1 MGTTLCVPGCDV
13 TLARARSPFKSAA
26 LVSASTLP
34 PQHPR
39 HPHPH
44 YSHQQHQQ
52 PWPPPQL
59 MSPLRKPSSP
69 SSQTASRGDL
79 LGRSSRGSRTED
91 SNWLPASLHNGRILS
106 CPPTSQTVNEMFL
119 YSTVSTLNPMVGMV
133 VTISPNF
140 NLYKIVVLPAASKPT
155 IRILISFL
163 PIIFSNA
170 FAKKPPIVVDGCFY
184 ILFVVPC

>member
-91 SNWLPASLHNGRILS
+91 SNWLPASLHSGRILS
-106 CPPTSQTVNEMFL
+106 CPPTSQTVNWMFL
-119 YSTVSTLNPMVGMV
+119 YSTVSTLKPIVGIV
-133 VTISPNF
+133 VTISPSLS
-140 NLYKIVVLPAASKPT
+140 LYRMVVFPAASSPT
-155 IRILISFL
+155 IRIRISFL
-163 PIIFSNA
+163 PHRRSNSLENVR
-170 FAKKPPIVVDGCFY
+170 PILAVECRCYRRGVV
-184 ILFVVPC
+184 